1 MSDAGVGD
9 KRVARLFVRLCP
21 LNGAIVCRP
30 HTDTSRSNKTATER
44 STELTVKRRHI
55 AIIAPPTAG
64 HINPLAAL
72 GTSLVE
78 AGHRATIIHMADVA
92 SLVPDCSVDF
102 AALDHPADCQGLLAE
117 YYRRLSQPS
126 GPVGLP
132 RMIRGTASM
141 TELLLKALPTA
152 MARLRVDAVLA
163 DSVEPAGALVARHLR
178 LPFVTA
184 VTGLPL
190 LREPA
195 VPPPFL
201 GWAYRPDAVGRNRNS
216 GGYAVSDLLMRPIS
230 TMVSTYARRWALDP
244 HPRHQWSALL
254 QIAQCPVGLDFPRL
268 ALPASFRYGG
278 PWRRDE
284 PDAILPENDGR
295 PLIFCSLGSLQG
307 ARRSLFAAMTTACAA
322 VGARAVV
329 AHGGGLSDRE
339 AQSLPGRPLVRAF
352 WSQTRVLPLCSA
364 AILHGGFNTVLDAL
378 AAGLPIVAVPL
389 AFEQPATAARLKRI
403 GAARVV
409 SAAEA
414 GNGGLEPAL
423 RTVLRE
429 PQYRRASRLLATD
442 MAGAGGAAEAAAMV
456 DAALRSDSDLRP
468 AGPNPSDGKA
478 ACAA

>member
-1 MSDAGVGD
+1 MLSSNY
-9 KRVARLFVRLCP
+9 C
-21 LNGAIVCRP
+21 AIAHRP
-30 HTDTSRSNKTATER
+30 HAGSSRSNTTATES
-44 STELTVKRRHI
+44 STALTVKRRHI

-78 AGHRATIIHMADVA
+78 TGHRVTIVHLTDVE
-92 SLVPDCSVDF
+92 SLVPDCGVGF
-102 AALDHPADCQGLLAE
+102 AAFDHPADGEGLLAE
-117 YYRRLSQPS
+117 YYRKLAQPS

-152 MARLRVDAVLA
+152 LSRLGVDAIVA
-163 DSVEPAGALVARHLR
+163 DSVEPAGPLVARHLR

-190 LREPA
+190 LREPT

-201 GWAYRPDAVGRNRNS
+201 GWAYRPDAVGRNRNN
-216 GGYAVSDLLMRPIS
+216 GGYAISDLLMRPI
-230 TMVSTYARRWALDP
+230 TKMVATYARRWGLDP
-244 HPRHQWSALL
+244 DPRYQWSKRL
-254 QIAQCPVGLDFPRL
+254 QIAQCPEGLDFPRL
-268 ALPASFRYGG
+268 ALPKSFRYGG

-284 PDAILPENDGR
+284 LEENLPDDDGR

-307 ARRSLFAAMTTACAA
+307 ARRSLFAAMTAACSA

-339 AQSLPGRPLVRAF
+339 AHSLPGNPLVRAF
-352 WSQTRVLPLCSA
+352 WSQTRILPQCSA

-378 AAGLPIVAVPL
+378 AAGVPIVAVPL

-409 SAAEA
+409 SAADA
-414 GNGGLEPAL
+414 GKGGLEPAL
-423 RTVLRE
+423 RLVLRNPE
-429 PQYRRASRLLATD
+429 YRRAAQSMATD
-442 MAGAGGAAEAAAMV
+442 MAAAGGAAEAAAMV
-456 DAALRSDSDLRP
+456 DAALGRETDVRP
-468 AGPNPSDGKA
+468 AGLSPPDGKA
-478 ACAA
+478 AFAA

>member
-1 MSDAGVGD
+1 M
-9 KRVARLFVRLCP
+9 
-21 LNGAIVCRP
+21 
-30 HTDTSRSNKTATER
+30 
-44 STELTVKRRHI
+44 TVKGRHI

-72 GTSLVE
+72 GASLVG
-78 AGHRATIIHMADVA
+78 AGHSVTIVHTADVA
-92 SLVPDCSVDF
+92 ALVPDCGVGF
-102 AALDHPADCQGLLAE
+102 APLDHPADCQGLLAE
-117 YYRRLSQPS
+117 YYRKLSQPS

-141 TELLLKALPTA
+141 TDLLLKALPTA
-152 MARLRVDAVLA
+152 LSRLGVDAVLA
-163 DSVEPAGALVARHLR
+163 DSVEPAGALVARHLA
-178 LPFVTA
+178 LPFVTT

-190 LREPA
+190 LREPT

-216 GGYAVSDLLMRPIS
+216 GGYAVSDLLMRPITTLVAS
-230 TMVSTYARRWALDP
+230 YARRWGLDP
-244 HPRHQWSALL
+244 DPRRQWSDRL
-254 QIAQCPVGLDFPRL
+254 QIAQCPAGLDFPRL
-268 ALPASFRYGG
+268 ALPHSFRYGG
-278 PWRRDE
+278 PWRLDE
-284 PDAILPENDGR
+284 PEQTLPENDGR

-307 ARRSLFAAMTTACAA
+307 ARRSLFAAMTAACAA

-339 AQSLPGRPLVRAF
+339 AHSLPGRPLVRAF
-352 WSQTRVLPLCSA
+352 WSQTRILPQCSA

-378 AAGLPIVAVPL
+378 AAGVPIVAVPL

-414 GNGGLEPAL
+414 GKGGLEPAL
-423 RTVLRE
+423 RLVLRD
-429 PQYRRASRLLATD
+429 PQYRRAARMLATD

-456 DAALRSDSDLRP
+456 DAALRDDTDVRP
-468 AGPNPSDGKA
+468 ATPNRSDGRA